1 MENYLLSSPTQ
12 LSQPYDYDENFDF
25 LQNLYQPIDPSA
37 QLQQLQSQQQHSQQ
51 QFQQLYQHH
60 QQQIYQDQQ
69 QQLQQLSVPQ
79 QFQFPPQHFEEPP
92 SQKQQ
97 EQQQHQQQ
105 DDVSSQIQSQQ
116 LVQLPEDSDQLQ
128 DPYLENEEW
137 TFPKS
142 RSLNFDSINKSLL
155 ATPSTFMHK
164 SSNSVTSI
172 TYEPPSSFNS
182 PITPSRNR
190 SLSYTRVSKTPK
202 TPTPRISRSISKIS
216 LDQFIQTHASGNTTS
231 PKIDLLSPSNYT
243 NSAATPLIKPRKPV
257 MSQNSFPLSIQPPME
272 DLREAP
278 PPLSSILPTPNRDIQ
293 PGLPIKQESP
303 STISSL
309 NAVATAAASATA
321 TKKKTS
327 TSRAIKKSPSL
338 SPSYSEPVPNSAA
351 STAPTTTFATTT
363 STSAATSVTGSPPEP
378 TTIPIPSNMVI
389 TKNRVRNNRS
399 TQSREDK
406 NKKYSCPICD
416 GRFMRPEHVKR
427 HLRSH
432 TSEKPFEC
440 EQCQKTFN
448 RKDNLKAHIK
458 KIHKII

>member
-25 LQNLYQPIDPSA
+25 LQNLYQPIDPLA
-37 QLQQLQSQQQHSQQ
+37 QLQQLQSQQQHTQQ

-60 QQQIYQDQQ
+60 QQQFYQDQH
-69 QQLQQLSVPQ
+69 QQLQQLQVPQ
-79 QFQFPPQHFEEPP
+79 QFHFPTQHFEQP
-92 SQKQQ
+92 
-97 EQQQHQQQ
+97 QQQPQPPHQQQ
-105 DDVSSQIQSQQ
+105 VPHLILSQPLQ
-116 LVQLPEDSDQLQ
+116 QLPEDSDQLQ

-155 ATPSTFMHK
+155 ATPSTFVHK

-216 LDQFIQTHASGNTTS
+216 LDQFIQSHSSGNTTS
-231 PKIDLLSPSNYT
+231 PKIDLLSPSNYINT
-243 NSAATPLIKPRKPV
+243 AATPLIKPRKPV
-257 MSQNSFPLSIQPPME
+257 MTQNSIPAAVHQPME
-272 DLREAP
+272 DLRVAP
-278 PPLSSILPTPNRDIQ
+278 PPLSLVIPTP
-293 PGLPIKQESP
+293 
-303 STISSL
+303 STDELSDTLLTDKKSS
-309 NAVATAAASATA
+309 N
-321 TKKKTS
+321 
-327 TSRAIKKSPSL
+327 KKSPSH
-338 SPSYSEPVPNSAA
+338 SPLHSEAAPVLAT
-351 STAPTTTFATTT
+351 STVPTTTFATTT
-363 STSAATSVTGSPPEP
+363 STSASTSVTGSPPEP

-399 TQSREDK
+399 MQSREDK

-432 TSEKPFEC
+432 TLEKPFEC

-448 RKDNLKAHIK
+448 RKDNLKAHMK
-458 KIHKII
+458 KIHKVV

>member
-25 LQNLYQPIDPSA
+25 LQNLYQPIDPLA

-69 QQLQQLSVPQ
+69 QQLQQLLVPQ

-105 DDVSSQIQSQQ
+105 DDVSLQIQLQQ

-278 PPLSSILPTPNRDIQ
+278 PPLSLILPTPNRDIQ

-321 TKKKTS
+321 TKKTS
-327 TSRAIKKSPSL
+327 TSRATKKSPSL
-338 SPSYSEPVPNSAA
+338 SPLYSEPVPNLAA

-432 TSEKPFEC
+432 TLEKPFEC

>member
-25 LQNLYQPIDPSA
+25 LQNLYQPIDPLA
-37 QLQQLQSQQQHSQQ
+37 QLQQLQSQQLHSQQ

-69 QQLQQLSVPQ
+69 QQLQQLQVPQ
-79 QFQFPPQHFEEPP
+79 QFQFPPSLHFEQP
-92 SQKQQ
+92 SL
-97 EQQQHQQQ
+97 QQQQIHEG
-105 DDVSSQIQSQQ
+105 VPHQIQSQP
-116 LVQLPEDSDQLQ
+116 LEQLPEDSNQLQ

-155 ATPSTFMHK
+155 ATPSTFVHK

-172 TYEPPSSFNS
+172 TYEPPSTFNS

-190 SLSYTRVSKTPK
+190 SLSYTRVAKTPK
-202 TPTPRISRSISKIS
+202 TPTPRMSRSISKIS

-243 NSAATPLIKPRKPV
+243 NTSATPLIKPRKPV
-257 MSQNSFPLSIQPPME
+257 MSQNSFPLSIQPPVE
-272 DLREAP
+272 DLLEVP
-278 PPLSSILPTPNRDIQ
+278 PPLPLVLSIPNRDIQ
-293 PGLPIKQESP
+293 SDAHFKQDPP
-303 STISSL
+303 SITLSL
-309 NAVATAAASATA
+309 DSGTEKTKATA
-321 TKKKTS
+321 TRSK
-327 TSRAIKKSPSL
+327 KKSPSQ
-338 SPSYSEPVPNSAA
+338 SPLHSEPDPTLSTSTVP
-351 STAPTTTFATTT
+351 STSFATIT
-363 STSAATSVTGSPPEP
+363 STSATTSTTGSPPEP

-432 TSEKPFEC
+432 TLEKPFEC

-458 KIHKII
+458 KIHKMI